1 MKRVFIFT
9 CFLFTSFLIASS
21 DLSPSESPYGGCS
34 DLIWDLVDCMSYLSD
49 ESEMTKPG
57 PDCCTAFEL
66 TMNIDASCIIE
77 ATKIAPSYD
86 INLNV
91 TRVMMMPEVCRDVS
105 LPPESTPVEPPMTPS
120 KPSSPAPK
128 SSAKSTPVTPSSKT
142 PSPTFSSSTGG
153 GVPASS
159 PLSHSG
165 TYSTTVSF
173 GVLVSMLIALLEI

>member
-1 MKRVFIFT
+1 
-9 CFLFTSFLIASS
+9 
-21 DLSPSESPYGGCS
+21 
-34 DLIWDLVDCMSYLSD
+34 MSYLSE
-49 ESEMTKPG
+49 ESEVTKPG

-66 TMNIDASCIIE
+66 TMNTYASCIIE

-91 TRVMMMPEVCRDVS
+91 TRVLMMSEVCRDVKA
-105 LPPESTPVEPPMTPS
+105 PMTPS

-142 PSPTFSSSTGG
+142 PSPTSSSSTGG
-153 GVPASS
+153 GVPAPS

-173 GVLVSMLIALLEI
+173 GVLVSMLIASLVV

>member
-21 DLSPSESPYGGCS
+21 DLSPSESPYAGCS

-49 ESEMTKPG
+49 ESEVTKPG

-66 TMNIDASCIIE
+66 TMNTGASCIIQ
-77 ATKIAPSYD
+77 AIKIAPSYD

-91 TRVMMMPEVCRDVS
+91 TRVLMMSEVCRDVS
-105 LPPESTPVEPPMTPS
+105 LPPESTPAPMTPS
-120 KPSSPAPK
+120 KPSLPAPK

-142 PSPTFSSSTGG
+142 PSPTSSSSTGG
-153 GVPASS
+153 GVPAPS
-159 PLSHSG
+159 LLIEIM
-165 TYSTTVSF
+165 
-173 GVLVSMLIALLEI
+173 GV